1 MIDLDRLIQQTREMA
16 PFRATTVRL
25 AQMIASPDC
34 DISEV
39 AEVIAYDQVMTAKLL
54 RAANSAAYA
63 NLNPIATA
71 HEAVARLGTA
81 QVLAL
86 AVATGARP
94 HFQTRLP
101 GYNLNDG
108 ALWHHSVAAAVA
120 AEVAPRFCT
129 RELPPE
135 VFTAALLH
143 DVGKVVMGRF
153 IDSEVLR
160 LIAEAKQVEGL
171 TQLQAES
178 RLLGVHHGELGG
190 LIVQHWQ
197 LPAGI
202 VAGTVYHHNP
212 TEGNNVVCDF
222 TYLANE
228 AAKRIEAEFDGC
240 RVRLEIMPDVA
251 ERLGLD
257 PGRIEEYREA
267 VSARFG
273 VVSLRYYVL

>member
-153 IDSEVLR
+153 I
-160 LIAEAKQVEGL
+160 
-171 TQLQAES
+171 
-178 RLLGVHHGELGG
+178 
-190 LIVQHWQ
+190 
-197 LPAGI
+197 
-202 VAGTVYHHNP
+202 Y
-212 TEGNNVVCDF
+212 
-222 TYLANE
+222 
-228 AAKRIEAEFDGC
+228 
-240 RVRLEIMPDVA
+240 
-251 ERLGLD
+251 
-257 PGRIEEYREA
+257 
-267 VSARFG
+267 
-273 VVSLRYYVL
+273 